1 MTPFTFLDDAL
12 DIMTAEERQY
22 SCAITDPNRPD
33 NPVVYVTPEFE
44 RQTGYTASYT
54 ASEII
59 GRNLRLLQGP
69 NTDPETVAEIRRAI
83 DDMLPIKV
91 EILNYRKDGTS
102 FLNRIAIRPVFSEA
116 GKLKSFVASQSIRIP
131 EGLDN
136 LMVAAE

>member
-1 MTPFTFLDDAL
+1 MRPFTFLDDAL
-12 DIMTAEERQY
+12 DIMTAEERQH

-44 RQTGYTASYT
+44 RQTGYT

-83 DDMLPIKV
+83 DDMLPITV
-91 EILNYRKDGTS
+91 EILNYRKDGTP
-102 FLNRIAIRPVFSEA
+102 FLNRISIRPVFSEV